1 MLLIWI
7 MIIDGLDAS
16 GYVWDFKIGCHNPIT
31 GHSLVPVAAFS
42 LPASSRQG
50 KYHTG
55 FLYLAMFGI
64 YDKKVDSR

>member
-1 MLLIWI
+1 MAW
-7 MIIDGLDAS
+7 MVVVMFGT
-16 GYVWDFKIGCHNPIT
+16 DFGCHNPET

-50 KYHTG
+50 KYHTR

-64 YDKKVDSR
+64 YDSS